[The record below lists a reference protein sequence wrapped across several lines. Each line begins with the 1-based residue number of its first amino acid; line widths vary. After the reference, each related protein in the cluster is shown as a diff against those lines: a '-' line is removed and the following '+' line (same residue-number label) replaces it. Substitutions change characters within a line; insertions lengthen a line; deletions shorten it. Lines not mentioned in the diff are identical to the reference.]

1 MILVSADAAGFAAGV
16 LKTKKV
22 LKTKMIF
29 ENNISEKTRALLKSI
44 ELNDLPQV
52 LEDISILEKW
62 SKDAVCIVD
71 GRTPFYKGGM
81 HLKNFDELCKKILNF
96 KFSIC
101 FSKLAFFFRQKH
113 SCLQYGLQE
122 QK

>member
-1 MILVSADAAGFAAGV
+1 MDEVKVFKSSCGEFFKDEETCREFEEI
-16 LKTKKV
+16 KTKGMQE

-29 ENNISEKTRALLKSI
+29 ENKISEKTRTLLKSI

-62 SKDAVCIVD
+62 SQEAVCIVD

-96 KFSIC
+96 FD
-101 FSKLAFFFRQKH
+101 RP
-113 SCLQYGLQE
+113 
-122 QK
+122 

>member
-1 MILVSADAAGFAAGV
+1 MQE
-16 LKTKKV
+16 

-52 LEDISILEKW
+52 LEDISIIEKW

-71 GRTPFYKGGM
+71 GRTPFYRGGM
-81 HLKNFDELCKKILNF
+81 HLKKFDEICTKILILQTDLDFLVRSIRFIF
-96 KFSIC
+96 KQ
-101 FSKLAFFFRQKH
+101 L
-113 SCLQYGLQE
+113 
-122 QK
+122 